1 MGHTLGMSVFRALR
15 HRDFSLYF
23 FGQLGSMVGTWMQNV
38 ALGWWVYRLTGRES
52 MLGLVIFA
60 ASAPMVLLSPL
71 GGLAADRWQARR
83 LVMAAQGGLLVQAGA
98 MAALAF
104 AGNTRVEPIL
114 LLGVLLGLLSAFD
127 LPGRQVLVA
136 QAVPRE
142 DLPNAIA
149 LNSALFHGS
158 RIVGPALAG
167 LLLAVGHE
175 GWCFLVNAASYLSA
189 VAALAQMQPRE
200 QSGPT
205 RPTAGWTSVLE
216 GFHLTWSHLP
226 IRHLI
231 VLSALLAAFGMP
243 YTALMP
249 AVVKESLRG
258 GPRELGWIMGCSG
271 LGATLGALA
280 LASRKQPRGLDRL
293 MLFSGVSFSLFLAA
307 FAHTRILWA
316 AYALMAL
323 VSFSL
328 VAFNTANN
336 TLIQLQAPD
345 RLRGRV
351 MAVHG
356 MAFLGAMPLGTLAAG
371 LAAGGIGVAW
381 TLSLGAFVCLMGL
394 LGATATPRSPEE
406 ST

>member
-1 MGHTLGMSVFRALR
+1 MGHTLDMSVFRALR

-60 ASAPMVLLSPL
+60 ASAPTVLLSPL

-175 GWCFLVNAASYLSA
+175 GWCFLVNAASYLLA
-189 VAALAQMQPRE
+189 VAALALMRPRE
-200 QSGPT
+200 QSGRT
-205 RPTAGWTSVLE
+205 RPTAGWTSIQE
-216 GFHLTWSHLP
+216 GFRLTWSHLP

-249 AVVKESLRG
+249 AVVKEGLRG

-307 FAHTRILWA
+307 FVHTRILGA

-371 LAAGGIGVAW
+371 LVAGGIGVAW
-381 TLSLGAFVCLMGL
+381 TLTLGAVVCLTGL
-394 LGATATPRSPEE
+394 LGVAATPRSPSE